1 MGSLHQLRTVVA
13 LHLSAA
19 GGERPLL
26 YRNSSLVAERK
37 RVIRSRLHQLWSLRR
52 QHSTYDVGLRAE
64 VSSVG
69 SSSGSDPAALWR
81 RAAVTTPATRMW
93 CGSVGRS
100 GWQVPQSWPRRKLL
114 WLRREGRRG
123 LSAAAE
129 GHLREAATQVKLDVE
144 ELRDNKTLPNLNA
157 ALERSEVV
165 IFVHGA
171 DGANLML
178 MRPCTVVVQLC
189 PCGYERCQDHYF
201 SSVVVMGGGVYYGV
215 DLGADD
221 DPAVQRHCR
230 TAAASWVNGEVV
242 ASRAL
247 MHSVLRRARYLAEA
261 IAPAPLPPQRAAEA
275 PRGVGLVKGA
285 AGGSVRGWLRGLAGG
300 VAGGVA
306 KGSAKDSALASCGV
320 RMRLGD
326 RPESK
331 SLPRVTDTT
340 IRHCRD
346 PNLRNPIGEGPA
358 LQL

>member
-1 MGSLHQLRTVVA
+1 
-13 LHLSAA
+13 
-19 GGERPLL
+19 
-26 YRNSSLVAERK
+26 
-37 RVIRSRLHQLWSLRR
+37 
-52 QHSTYDVGLRAE
+52 
-64 VSSVG
+64 
-69 SSSGSDPAALWR
+69 
-81 RAAVTTPATRMW
+81 
-93 CGSVGRS
+93 
-100 GWQVPQSWPRRKLL
+100 LL

-275 PRGVGLVKGA
+275 PRGVGLVKG
-285 AGGSVRGWLRGLAGG
+285 
-300 VAGGVA
+300 
-306 KGSAKDSALASCGV
+306 SAKDSALASCGV